1 MPKVNTKK
9 VKWEEVEKWCK
20 EVSDKIL
27 DSGWKPDVIIAISRG
42 GFVPARLICDLLI
55 VGELI
60 SLQITHWPSAAQMAK
75 EAGIKYSLH
84 CDLSRKNAL
93 IVDDIADTGDSII
106 IAKDH
111 VWTNCR
117 PKELKVATLQWISK
131 TSKIKP
137 DYYAEEVKEWI
148 WYQYPW
154 TRLEDIIG
162 FTKRI
167 IEENKDLEFDL
178 KILNEKFIE
187 YYGVTF
193 DEWYYEKAL
202 NYLFNTGFLIEKEN
216 KYLMRR

>member
-1 MPKVNTKK
+1 MPKINTKK
-9 VKWEEVEKWCK
+9 VTWEEVEKWCG

-27 DSGWKPDVIIAISRG
+27 NSGWKPDVIIAISRG
-42 GFVPARLICDLLI
+42 GFVPARLICDLLV
-55 VGELI
+55 VGELV
-60 SLQITHWPSAAQMAK
+60 SLQITHWPSAAQIAK
-75 EAGIKYSLH
+75 EAGIKYSLQ

-111 VWTNCR
+111 VWMNCR

-131 TSKIKP
+131 TSKVKP

-167 IEENKDLEFDL
+167 IEENRDLEFDL
-178 KILNEKFIE
+178 KVLNEKFIE
-187 YYGVTF
+187 YYGVAF
-193 DEWYYEKAL
+193 HEWYYERAL
-202 NYLFNTGFLIEKEN
+202 EYLFNNDFLIKKED
-216 KYLMRR
+216 KYVMRR